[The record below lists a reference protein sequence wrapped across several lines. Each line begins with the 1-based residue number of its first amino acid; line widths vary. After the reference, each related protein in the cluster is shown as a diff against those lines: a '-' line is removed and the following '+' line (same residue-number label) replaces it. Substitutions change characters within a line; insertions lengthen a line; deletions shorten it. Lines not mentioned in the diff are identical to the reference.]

1 MKKYLVVAL
10 ILLGSILYAQENNK
24 GKILLTFNGEKI
36 ELPINVVTL
45 KKEDKVLIS
54 LRAEEG
60 NEEGKQLFKL
70 EWEMNKLS
78 TKDEDLIMSD
88 AFLLNNVDGKI
99 DELRFKMENNDE
111 GGELFVQKGG
121 RTWNLTSMAMKFNIE
136 SILFENSSILIGGN
150 LSFQARDAKSETPM
164 KSVSEVE
171 DCKFEI
177 VI

>member
-54 LRAEEG
+54 VRA
-60 NEEGKQLFKL
+60 EEGKQLFKL

-88 AFLLNNVDGKI
+88 AFLLNVVNNVDGKI

-111 GGELFVQKGG
+111 GGELFVQKGD
-121 RTWNLTSMAMKFNIE
+121 RNWNLTSMAMKFNIE

-171 DCKFEI
+171 DCQFEI